1 MSKEE
6 KIRIHTLAKELN
18 VDSKEILT
26 KLKELGSE
34 VKTPSSSISVEVVN
48 QLKAK
53 YYAPKEQKVKTVLRK
68 AKKEEP
74 LPEPEVR
81 VEGAAVQ
88 PEAIFQKQPEQK
100 DLPQTPVPDTIPQ
113 QKSAEMAT
121 AGVAFDANAGGM
133 TVIKPHVDEA
143 IKEKKPFRR
152 KIVKRKDEVR
162 AIKDQ
167 LVDNVFEEEI
177 IIEEQVK
184 RKKMPPQRPL
194 KKTEITTPKA
204 SKKIIKIEDKIVVA
218 ELAQTMGARIGDV
231 IRKLIELGTMVTA
244 NQTIDADTASL
255 ISKEFGYEVERSQFN
270 IEDILRDT
278 KDNPESLKPRHSVVT
293 IMGHVDHGKTTLLD
307 VIRESHVADGE
318 AGGITQHIGAYEVI
332 VNGKKLTFIDTPGHE
347 AFTMMRARGARITDI
362 VVLVV
367 AADDGVMP
375 QTLEAVNHA
384 KAANVPIVVAINKI
398 DKPNVNIHKVKQN
411 LVELGLTPDNWG
423 GNTLYAE
430 ISAKKKIGIKELLD
444 IILLQSEM
452 LELKANPDCLT
463 RGTIIES
470 RLEKGRG
477 PVASV
482 IIQKG
487 TLKNGGIIV
496 SGGHFGKVKAMFNF
510 KGERINA
517 AGPSVPV
524 EIIGL
529 SGVPSPGEKLYE
541 VKDEAIA
548 ERIAKASVEKAI
560 QLKPQNVKYSLQ
572 DLLSQPKSAEKL
584 TLNVIIKADVIG
596 SAEAL
601 RDAFTK
607 LSTDKI
613 QCNLIHLGVGGITE
627 SDVMLASASKAV
639 IIGFGVREELKAR
652 EVSQEAGVQI
662 RFYTIIYDAIED
674 IKNAMVGML
683 KPILKEKMIGRAAV
697 KDVFKFAKV
706 GNIAGSLVTEGK
718 IVNGSKIRILRDS
731 IVIYESKIGSLR
743 RFKEDVHDVALGME
757 CGITIENFN
766 DIKAGDILEIFELEE
781 ISQTL

>member
-1 MSKEE
+1 MSHLWSYLSSCFESCLSLCFSRCPDCFEILYIIIIAIESLFHPRETYSIIRGRWEKNSVSEKPIGPLPPLWNKNLKLKKKEHILKGERKLADFKKRKNKPEKDKTYDVKEIEDSVKKTLSLLDTLKTGKKYKKKEKEE
-6 KIRIHTLAKELN
+6 ATEE
-18 VDSKEILT
+18 VDSKTI
-26 KLKELGSE
+26 KVSE
-34 VKTPSSSISVEVVN
+34 FIS
-48 QLKAK
+48 
-53 YYAPKEQKVKTVLRK
+53 
-68 AKKEEP
+68 
-74 LPEPEVR
+74 
-81 VEGAAVQ
+81 
-88 PEAIFQKQPEQK
+88 
-100 DLPQTPVPDTIPQ
+100 
-113 QKSAEMAT
+113 
-121 AGVAFDANAGGM
+121 
-133 TVIKPHVDEA
+133 
-143 IKEKKPFRR
+143 
-152 KIVKRKDEVR
+152 
-162 AIKDQ
+162 
-167 LVDNVFEEEI
+167 
-177 IIEEQVK
+177 
-184 RKKMPPQRPL
+184 
-194 KKTEITTPKA
+194 
-204 SKKIIKIEDKIVVA
+204 VA
-218 ELAQTMGARIGDV
+218 ELASLMNLKPAQV
-231 IRKLIELGTMVTA
+231 ISKCLELGLMA
-244 NQTIDADTASL
+244 SINQRLDMDTIETIALECGYTVE
-255 ISKEFGYEVERSQFN
+255 KETEVGVVDEEQ
-270 IEDILRDT
+270 E
-278 KDNPESLKPRHSVVT
+278 EAGEQVPRPPVVT
-293 IMGHVDHGKTTLLD
+293 IMGHVDHGKTSLLD
-307 VIRESHVADGE
+307 YIRKSNIIAGE

>member
-100 DLPQTPVPDTIPQ
+100 ALPQTPVPDTIPQ